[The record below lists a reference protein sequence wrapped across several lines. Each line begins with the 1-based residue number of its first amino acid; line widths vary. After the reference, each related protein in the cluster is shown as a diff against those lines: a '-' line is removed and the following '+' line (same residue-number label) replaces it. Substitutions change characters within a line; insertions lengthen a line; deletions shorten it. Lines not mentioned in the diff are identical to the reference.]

1 MIRDVGVRALAL
13 VALLLA
19 LAACAATA
27 REQRTLHGP
36 TALEVWTASVIL
48 RTGREPTFDERH
60 QWNSQLERQISKY
73 LSGHPEVAN
82 SPEVSNF
89 TFLRQVAVGMSKEQ
103 VLLLLGPPA
112 GTATDPA
119 ALETLGRAYWP
130 AIKAGNATEA
140 WVYPRGWRLFF
151 DGVRVVDITQY
162 LETR

>member
-1 MIRDVGVRALAL
+1 MARRRWRCGPRASYCGRAGSRPS
-13 VALLLA
+13 
-19 LAACAATA
+19 TSD
-27 REQRTLHGP
+27 TSG
-36 TALEVWTASVIL
+36 TASWSGRSRNTSAGIRRS
-48 RTGREPTFDERH
+48 RTRPRCRT
-60 QWNSQLERQISKY
+60 
-73 LSGHPEVAN
+73 
-82 SPEVSNF
+82 SPSSARW
-89 TFLRQVAVGMSKEQ
+89 LGMSKEQ

-140 WVYPRGWRLFF
+140 WVYPLGWRLFF

>member
-1 MIRDVGVRALAL
+1 MGVRALAL

-130 AIKAGNATEA
+130 AIKAGNAPEDGGS
-140 WVYPRGWRLFF
+140 PLRLAPVFSP
-151 DGVRVVDITQY
+151 GPLRDITPY
-162 LETR
+162 P